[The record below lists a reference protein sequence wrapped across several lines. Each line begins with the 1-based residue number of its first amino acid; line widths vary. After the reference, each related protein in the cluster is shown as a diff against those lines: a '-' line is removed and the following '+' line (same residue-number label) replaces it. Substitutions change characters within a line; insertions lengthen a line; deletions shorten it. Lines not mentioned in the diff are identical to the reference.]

1 MPTVI
6 RRTLEY
12 GFEIAG
18 WVMLW
23 RPIEMLLLDP
33 MEMKDTLAALR
44 KLAGL
49 KVVVSAEAA
58 QS

>member
-1 MPTVI
+1 
-6 RRTLEY
+6 
-12 GFEIAG
+12 
-18 WVMLW
+18 
-23 RPIEMLLLDP
+23 MLLLDP